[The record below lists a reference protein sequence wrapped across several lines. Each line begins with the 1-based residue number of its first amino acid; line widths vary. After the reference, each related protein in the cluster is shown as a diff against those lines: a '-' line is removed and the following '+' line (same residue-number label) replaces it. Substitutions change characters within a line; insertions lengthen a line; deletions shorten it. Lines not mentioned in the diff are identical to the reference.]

1 MSLKLVKTRDSP
13 ALDLIGEAN
22 HRIANHLAILGGLLR
37 REGINISRKHQT
49 MTGQEVRLV
58 LEDSAARL
66 ETVARVHR
74 QLSNGKKAGS
84 IEVDAYLRGIAED
97 VVASLSFAGEITL
110 HCECRASCDLSAE
123 KAVALGLIV
132 GELVTNAVKYAHPT
146 GIAGAVS
153 IHTSLL
159 PDGFIVIEVADDGV
173 GLPEGLDPLAS
184 DSIGLGMIRALAM
197 KLGATMEFESNG
209 LGLSCKLRMA
219 HANAEPKADWS
230 GRLS

>member
-13 ALDLIGEAN
+13 ALDLVGEAN

-37 REGINISRKHQT
+37 RQGMNILRKHQT
-49 MTGQEVRLV
+49 MTGQEVRIV
-58 LEDSAARL
+58 LEDFAARL
-66 ETVARVHR
+66 ETVGRVHR

-84 IEVDAYLRGIAED
+84 IEVDGYLRGIAED
-97 VVASLSFAGEITL
+97 IVASLSVAGEIAL
-110 HCECRASCDLSAE
+110 HCEFRASCNLSPE
-123 KAVALGLIV
+123 KAVAIGLLV

-146 GIAGAVS
+146 GIAGAIS

-159 PDGFIVIEVADDGV
+159 HNGFILIEVADDGV

-197 KLGATMEFESNG
+197 KLGARMEFENNG
-209 LGLSCKLRMA
+209 LGLSCKLRMP
-219 HANAEPKADWS
+219 HDNAESKAD
-230 GRLS
+230 L